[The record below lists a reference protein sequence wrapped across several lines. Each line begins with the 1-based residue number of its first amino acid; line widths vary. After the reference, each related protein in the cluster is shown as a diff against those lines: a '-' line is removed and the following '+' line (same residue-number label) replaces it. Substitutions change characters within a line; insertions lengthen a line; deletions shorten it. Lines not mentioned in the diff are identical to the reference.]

1 VIAYILVLLASAA
14 YLICYS
20 VHCFARRRVLP
31 GVGAL
36 CLLPL
41 PLGFAAIF
49 VFILLQAL
57 C

>member
-1 VIAYILVLLASAA
+1 MIAYILLLLACVA

-20 VHCFARRRVLP
+20 VHCFTRHRMLP
-31 GVGAL
+31 GVSAL
-36 CLLPL
+36 CLIPL

-57 C
+57 